1 MNTIEDNDSVMDNN
15 DKTQLYFG
23 SAKIDAN
30 KLMNRI
36 DLLIENLKKKETEK
50 VSQ

>member
-1 MNTIEDNDSVMDNN
+1 MNTIENNDSVMDNN

-30 KLMNRI
+30 KLMSRL
-36 DLLIENLKKKETEK
+36 DRLIESLKKKEAEK
-50 VSQ
+50 VSK

>member
-1 MNTIEDNDSVMDNN
+1 MNTIEKNDSIMDNN

-36 DLLIENLKKKETEK
+36 DLLIESLKKKESEK
-50 VSQ
+50 VSK